1 MADVTIPT
9 IGAGVS
15 NGAIVEQ
22 NFYNPTGAGTT
33 SCEII
38 NGHLDNANRDAA
50 WLIDRSHI
58 QRGVLSKGKTEGG
71 TLSLDYF
78 GDLFPAW
85 NIAQD
90 QGGGEAQLRMDELYQ
105 PIPGCSITFY
115 IPYPVSFVALSW
127 HINASAEQKDNV
139 SVTEHASH
147 PANYTPARIRLFYD
161 GVRVDNRLLDV
172 PAKNFDNDTMVGS
185 WDRAWL
191 GHFLGTGAS
200 KISQGW
206 HTASLRIA
214 VDPGHNANAGGVY
227 KYPTLSSQTHCRV
240 RVRSMD
246 YVLFH

>member
-161 GVRVDNRLLDV
+161 GVRVNNRLLPRTSTMIQWSEVGTEPGLDTSSGREHQKSLRGGIR
-172 PAKNFDNDTMVGS
+172 PAFELLST
-185 WDRAWL
+185 
-191 GHFLGTGAS
+191 LGTMLMQAES
-200 KISQGW
+200 INIQPFLPK
-206 HTASLRIA
+206 LIA
-214 VDPGHNANAGGVY
+214 VCGFDQWIMFFF
-227 KYPTLSSQTHCRV
+227 T
-240 RVRSMD
+240 RS
-246 YVLFH
+246 

>member
-15 NGAIVEQ
+15 NGTIVEQ
-22 NFYNPTGAGTT
+22 NFYRPTSTGTT

-50 WLIDRSHI
+50 WTIDRSQI
-58 QRGVLSKGKTEGG
+58 QRGSLSKGKTEGG

-78 GDLFPAW
+78 GDLFPSW
-85 NIAQD
+85 NITED
-90 QGGGEAQLRMDELYQ
+90 EGGGAAQLKMDELYQ
-105 PIPGCSITFY
+105 VIPGCSITFY
-115 IPYPVSFVALSW
+115 VPFPVSFVALSW
-127 HINASAEQKDNV
+127 HLHASADQKDDVDDSGNG
-139 SVTEHASH
+139 H
-147 PANYTPARIRLFYD
+147 PGNYTPARIRLFYD
-161 GVRVDNRLLDV
+161 GVRVARRLLDV
-172 PAKNFDNDTMVGS
+172 PAKNFDADDMIGS

-191 GHFLGTGAS
+191 GHYLATGGGM
-200 KISQGW
+200 ISEGW

-214 VDPGHNANAGGVY
+214 VDPGYNATAGGTY
-227 KYPTLSSQTHCRV
+227 KYPTDSSQTHCRV